1 MMERFSE
8 QYRQFLDK
16 GKTEFE
22 VVEEVWAAALEKG
35 FMPYPEAYCHTQRDF
50 VPGDRLIQNIKGKGL
65 VMAVIGKRPV
75 NEGTKIVS
83 AHTDSPRLDL
93 KPVPVQEDDGMIY
106 LRTHYY
112 GGIKKY
118 QWTCVP
124 LALHGRVCDGS
135 GNIRNIVIGEN
146 EGDTKFVITDLL
158 PHLAEAQMSKGGDL
172 IISGEQLKL
181 LCGTAEKDVSSEEK
195 TDKLL
200 KDNFNI
206 TSADLRIS
214 EFEAVPAWKAS
225 DAGLDR
231 SFTASYGQDDRVCVF
246 SAVRALMD
254 LEDVPEYTSMVMLCD
269 QEEVGS
275 ENGAGLYSNAFLEML
290 YDLAE
295 KQNTNLY
302 RVFAASECLA
312 ADTICG
318 HDPLYPEATE
328 SQNTAG
334 LGKGLALVRYTGRG
348 GKKGNNSADTRL
360 MTKLANIFDKNNIK
374 WQCGEMG
381 VCDAG
386 GGTTVAKCMAR
397 WGADVVDIGCPL
409 LSMHSP
415 LEITSKSDLYNLYL
429 GLGAFFAD
437 SLAPWQSVI
446 NK

>member
-1 MMERFSE
+1 MLERFSE
-8 QYRQFLDK
+8 QYRLFLDR

-22 VVEEVWAAALEKG
+22 AVEEIWDMALEKG
-35 FMPYPEAYCHTQRDF
+35 FIPYERNKMTVDF
-50 VPGDRLIQNIKGKGL
+50 RPGSRYIQNIKGKGL
-65 VMAVIGKRPV
+65 VMAVVGKRPV
-75 NEGTKIVS
+75 NEGIKIAA
-83 AHTDSPRLDL
+83 AHTDAPRLDL
-93 KPVPVQEDDGMIY
+93 KPVPIQEDDGLIY

-135 GNIRNIVIGEN
+135 GNIRNIVIGEE
-146 EGDTKFVITDLL
+146 EGDTRFVITDLL
-158 PHLAEAQMSKGGDL
+158 PHLADSQMSKSGDM
-172 IISGEQLKL
+172 IVSGEQLKL
-181 LCGTAEKDVSSEEK
+181 LCATAFERGSGEAK
-195 TDKLL
+195 TDSIL
-200 KDNFNI
+200 KDRFDI
-206 TSADLRIS
+206 SSADLKIS

-231 SFTASYGQDDRVCVF
+231 SFTAAYGQDDRVCVF
-246 SAVRALMD
+246 AAVRAILDMD
-254 LEDVPEYTSMVMLCD
+254 ETPEYTSLVMLSD

-290 YDLAE
+290 YDMAE
-295 KQNTNLY
+295 CQNTDLY
-302 RVFAASECLA
+302 RVFAASECLS
-312 ADTICG
+312 ADTICA
-318 HDPLYPEATE
+318 HDPLYPEATD
-328 SQNTAG
+328 SQDTAC
-334 LGKGLALVRYTGRG
+334 LGRGLALVRYTGRG

-360 MTKLANIFDKNNIK
+360 MTKVSRIFDKNHVK

-397 WGADVVDIGCPL
+397 WGADVLDIGCPL

-429 GLGAFFAD
+429 GIGAFFKD
-437 SLAPWQSVI
+437 TLPPWQSRLD
-446 NK
+446 K

>member
-1 MMERFSE
+1 MLERFSE
-8 QYRQFLDK
+8 QYRLFLDR

-22 VVEEVWAAALEKG
+22 AVEEIWDMALEKG
-35 FMPYPEAYCHTQRDF
+35 FIPYERNKMTVDF
-50 VPGDRLIQNIKGKGL
+50 RPGSRYIQNIKGKGL
-65 VMAVIGKRPV
+65 VMAVVGKRPV
-75 NEGTKIVS
+75 NEGTKIAA
-83 AHTDSPRLDL
+83 AHTDAPRLDL
-93 KPVPVQEDDGMIY
+93 KPVPIQEDDGLVY

-135 GNIRNIVIGEN
+135 GNIRNIVIGEE
-146 EGDTKFVITDLL
+146 EGDTRFIITDLL
-158 PHLAEAQMSKGGDL
+158 PHLADSQMSKSGDM
-172 IISGEQLKL
+172 IVSGEQLKL
-181 LCGTAEKDVSSEEK
+181 LCGTALERGSGEAK
-195 TDKLL
+195 TDSIL
-200 KDNFNI
+200 KDRFDI
-206 TSADLRIS
+206 SSADLKIS

-231 SFTASYGQDDRVCVF
+231 SFTAAYGQDDRVCVF
-246 SAVRALMD
+246 AAVRAILDMD
-254 LEDVPEYTSMVMLCD
+254 ETPEYTSLVMLSD

-290 YDLAE
+290 YDMAE
-295 KQNTNLY
+295 CQNTDLY
-302 RVFAASECLA
+302 RVFAASECLS
-312 ADTICG
+312 ADTICA
-318 HDPLYPEATE
+318 HDPLYPEATD
-328 SQNTAG
+328 SQDTAC
-334 LGKGLALVRYTGRG
+334 LGRGLALVRYTGRG

-360 MTKLANIFDKNNIK
+360 ITKVSRIFDKNHVK

-397 WGADVVDIGCPL
+397 WGADVLDIGCPL

-429 GLGAFFAD
+429 GIGAFFKD
-437 SLAPWQSVI
+437 TLPPWQSRLD
-446 NK
+446 K

>member
-1 MMERFSE
+1 MLERFSE
-8 QYRQFLDK
+8 QYRLFLDR

-22 VVEEVWAAALEKG
+22 AVEEIWDMALEKG
-35 FMPYPEAYCHTQRDF
+35 FIPYEREKTSPDF
-50 VPGDRLIQNIKGKGL
+50 KPGSRYIQNIKGKGL
-65 VMAVIGKRPV
+65 VIAVIGKRPV
-75 NEGTKIVS
+75 NEGTKIAA
-83 AHTDSPRLDL
+83 AHTDAPRLDL
-93 KPVPVQEDDGMIY
+93 KPVPIQEDDGLVY

-135 GNIRNIVIGEN
+135 GSIRNIVIGEE
-146 EGDTKFVITDLL
+146 EGDTRFVITDLL
-158 PHLAEAQMSKGGDL
+158 PHLAESQMSKSGDM

-181 LCGTAEKDVSSEEK
+181 LCGTAFERGMGEAK
-195 TDKLL
+195 TDSIL
-200 KDNFNI
+200 KDRFDI
-206 TSADLRIS
+206 SSADLKIS

-231 SFTASYGQDDRVCVF
+231 SFTAAYGQDDRVCVF
-246 SAVRALMD
+246 AAVRAILDMD
-254 LEDVPEYTSMVMLCD
+254 ETPEYTSLVMLSD

-290 YDLAE
+290 YDMAE
-295 KQNTNLY
+295 CQSTDLY
-302 RVFAASECLA
+302 RVFAASECLS
-312 ADTICG
+312 ADTICA
-318 HDPLYPEATE
+318 HDPLYPEATD
-328 SQNTAG
+328 SQDTAC
-334 LGKGLALVRYTGRG
+334 LGRGLALVRYTGRG

-360 MTKLANIFDKNNIK
+360 MTKVSRIFDKNHVK

-397 WGADVVDIGCPL
+397 WGADVLDIGCPL

-429 GLGAFFAD
+429 GIGAFFKD
-437 SLAPWQSVI
+437 TLPSWQSRLD
-446 NK
+446 K

>member
-1 MMERFSE
+1 MLERFSE
-8 QYRQFLDK
+8 QYRLFLDR

-22 VVEEVWAAALEKG
+22 AVEEIWDMALEKG
-35 FMPYPEAYCHTQRDF
+35 FIPYERNKMTVDF
-50 VPGDRLIQNIKGKGL
+50 RPGSRYIQNIKGKGL
-65 VMAVIGKRPV
+65 VMAVVGKRPV
-75 NEGTKIVS
+75 NEGIKIAA
-83 AHTDSPRLDL
+83 AHTDAPRLDL
-93 KPVPVQEDDGMIY
+93 KPVPIQEDDGLIY

-135 GNIRNIVIGEN
+135 GNIRNIVIGEE
-146 EGDTKFVITDLL
+146 EGDTRFVITDLL
-158 PHLAEAQMSKGGDL
+158 PHLADSQMSKSGDM
-172 IISGEQLKL
+172 IVSGEQLKL
-181 LCGTAEKDVSSEEK
+181 LCGTAFERGSGEAK
-195 TDKLL
+195 TDSIL
-200 KDNFNI
+200 KDRFDI
-206 TSADLRIS
+206 SSADLKIS

-231 SFTASYGQDDRVCVF
+231 SFTAAYGQDDRVCVF
-246 SAVRALMD
+246 AAVRAILDMD
-254 LEDVPEYTSMVMLCD
+254 ETPEYTSLVMLSD

-290 YDLAE
+290 YDMAE
-295 KQNTNLY
+295 CQNTDLY
-302 RVFAASECLA
+302 RVFAASECLS
-312 ADTICG
+312 ADTICA
-318 HDPLYPEATE
+318 HDPLYPEATD
-328 SQNTAG
+328 SQDTAC
-334 LGKGLALVRYTGRG
+334 LGRGLALVRYTGRG

-360 MTKLANIFDKNNIK
+360 MTKVSRIFDKNHVK

-397 WGADVVDIGCPL
+397 WGADVLDIGCPL

-429 GLGAFFAD
+429 GIGAFFKD
-437 SLAPWQSVI
+437 TLPPWQSRLD
-446 NK
+446 K